1 MKRIFTIGI
10 TLCLALVPVL
20 TGCSSSKEPSKKK
33 TSSAQLSQ
41 YQEDS
46 IESVVNNAINKEY
59 GVGNYNYVDFDN
71 MRLIFDGDIITVK
84 TTATIKDGGT
94 AYDVPAEF
102 DLEYQPSSGRY
113 ELTYSSFDDDHK
125 KTVSTQEDN
134 DNKTASTLNKDD
146 KKQDIGKNTSF
157 KNDGTKKENP
167 DLVGLS
173 KSEDEFEI
181 NVGSSIT
188 VESKVPAGARV
199 VTVAIDEDGNEIVVS
214 DADGEDKTET
224 TEVPAGKYKITAYY
238 SGGGWN
244 WSFSCN

>member
-1 MKRIFTIGI
+1 MKRFFKIGI
-10 TLCLALVPVL
+10 TACLALAPVL

-33 TSSAQLSQ
+33 TSSTQLSQ

-59 GVGNYNYVDFDN
+59 GVGSYNYVNFDD

-94 AYDVPAEF
+94 TYDVPAEF

-113 ELTYSSFDDDHK
+113 ELTYSNFDDDHK
-125 KTVSTQEDN
+125 KTVSTQED
-134 DNKTASTLNKDD
+134 DE
-146 KKQDIGKNTSF
+146 KQDTGKNASS
-157 KNDGTKKENP
+157 KNNETKKENP

-173 KSEDEFEI
+173 RSEDEFEI

-199 VTVAIDEDGNEIVVS
+199 VTVAIDEDGHEIIVS